1 MTRRIPRSKGALSG
15 LIIIILGAWGALIPF
30 VGPYF
35 DYALHADQTWQWFG
49 DRFWL
54 EVLPGI
60 VAVIGGWML
69 LSGTR
74 RGGMSLGALLAL
86 AAGLWFIVGPQVSTL
101 WNDGQI
107 TVGPAVAK
115 HNFTR
120 MLEWIGFHYGLGGLI
135 TMFSSYALG
144 FIAALPIVDERVV
157 GRTVAAGAGAGAGFA
172 AGRATAPARTDEP
185 APATRETAAA
195 PAARDADRDGVDD
208 RDERTSVGRD
218 ADRDGVPD
226 REEAGTTAPAPRR
239 RGGLFRRRRTTTRT

>member
-1 MTRRIPRSKGALSG
+1 MTRRIPRTKGALSG
-15 LIIIILGAWGALIPF
+15 LIIMILGLWGALIPF

-35 DYALHADQTWQWFG
+35 DYALHSDQTWQWFG

-60 VAVIGGWML
+60 VAVVGGFML

-101 WNDGQI
+101 WHDGQMTI
-107 TVGPAVAK
+107 GPAVAK

-195 PAARDADRDGVDD
+195 PAARDTDGDGVADRD
-208 RDERTSVGRD
+208 ET
-218 ADRDGVPD
+218 A
-226 REEAGTTAPAPRR
+226 TTTAPRR
-239 RGGLFRRRRTTTRT
+239 RGGRFFRRRRATTRT